1 MYIIFNMFREMRRKN
16 QLLSN
21 SQSISILEKCSSG
34 VLAVSGDDDYPYA
47 VPLSYVYYDNKIFF
61 HVAKSGYKLDAIKN
75 NNKVSFCV
83 IEKDDIKPEEYTT
96 YYRSVIVFGKAF
108 ILEDDNQKREAIEK
122 LALKYYP
129 NDTQLNRNTV
139 INREYN
145 AFYIMEI
152 HIEYMTGKEAIELVN
167 NRLNYNK

>member
-1 MYIIFNMFREMRRKN
+1 MFREMRRKN
-16 QLLSN
+16 QLLLN

-34 VLAVSGDDDYPYA
+34 VLAVSGDYNYPYA

-83 IEKDDIKPEEYTT
+83 IEKDDIKPKEYTT

-108 ILEDDNQKREAIEK
+108 IIEDDNQKRKAIEK

-129 NDTQLNRNTV
+129 NDNESNRNNV
-139 INREYN
+139 INKEYD
-145 AFYIMEI
+145 AFYIIEL

-167 NRLNYNK
+167 NAFK

>member
-1 MYIIFNMFREMRRKN
+1 MFREMRRKK

-21 SQSISILEKCSSG
+21 SESISILKKCTSG

-47 VPLSYVYYDNKIFF
+47 VPLSYVYDNNKIFF
-61 HVAKSGYKLDAIKN
+61 HAAKSGYKLDAIKN

-96 YYRSVIVFGKAF
+96 YYRSVIVFGRAF
-108 ILEDDNQKREAIEK
+108 IIEDDNIKREAIEK

-129 NDTQLNRNTV
+129 NDIKENRDKA
-139 INREYN
+139 INNEYN
-145 AFYIMEI
+145 ALCI
-152 HIEYMTGKEAIELVN
+152 IELDIGNRVN
-167 NRLNYNK
+167 K

>member
-1 MYIIFNMFREMRRKN
+1 MFREMRRKN

-34 VLAVSGDDDYPYA
+34 VLAVSGDDNYP
-47 VPLSYVYYDNKIFF
+47 YYDNKIFF

-83 IEKDDIKPEEYTT
+83 IEKDDIKPKEYTT

-108 ILEDDNQKREAIEK
+108 IIDDDNQKRKAIEK

-129 NDTQLNRNTV
+129 NDNESNRNNV
-139 INREYN
+139 IDKEYD
-145 AFYIMEI
+145 AFYIIEL

-167 NRLNYNK
+167 NAFK